1 MTEKKQNMICEE
13 PFYDLGNEPKTN
25 KDTYAEYD
33 DFHYCSDPYAAA
45 YRSFTPRQM
54 PSLEKII
61 EKMLTD
67 KLSKLNETASAS
79 TPVYKGED
87 ELKFNTLLEDQQ
99 TKGSCLAGSSLNNYN
114 KLKKNHSK
122 LNQTIETVTENGF
135 NQKNNQTA
143 NPTICSKYSQK
154 MCQKSIKKVNKI
166 QEQDKFS
173 EVKKKVPN
181 LYFVDTN
188 KAYMENLLE
197 HNDINADSPDRQYC
211 SQPNNVSYCPAS
223 SRETI
228 SLEKVIDDI
237 ITTKIETLTEME
249 KVWSP
254 LKETASDIIYDN
266 RKEIKEADHTHL
278 AQGSLN
284 QEQHDIE
291 KNYLATANAIN
302 CEELQIK
309 NTGIRGQPK
318 QKIPLPTPRKNRQ
331 VFDKKDDQANGLE
344 EAVKVKSR
352 TFDEAMYEDVD
363 ADHTHLAQ
371 GSLNQEQRDID
382 KNYLATANA
391 INCEELQ
398 IKNTGIHGK
407 PKQKRPLPTP
417 RNNRQVFYKKDDQA
431 NGLEEAA
438 TVKSSS
444 FDEAI
449 YEDIGLVCLNSG
461 YHQFPQNEEDIYIDN
476 MNLLK
481 KVPVNKDV
489 SHSKEEMSQTCKLQE
504 DGSMNWLGSA
514 KDNLLKKTL
523 AENEFLKSKIDKAIG
538 ELKKKATLSYFPD
551 ESEVNLSILSFFNT
565 IFCYSDALIDAALK
579 LDAYISRL
587 FLQKLLRFDNTNY
600 YLW

>member
-1 MTEKKQNMICEE
+1 MICEE
-13 PFYDLGNEPKTN
+13 PFYDLGNESKTN
-25 KDTYAEYD
+25 KDTYAEDD
-33 DFHYCSDPYAAA
+33 DFHYCSDSYAAA
-45 YRSFTPRQM
+45 YLSFTPRQM

-61 EKMLTD
+61 EGMLTD
-67 KLSKLNETASAS
+67 KLSKLKETATAS

-135 NQKNNQTA
+135 NQKSNQTA
-143 NPTICSKYSQK
+143 NPAICSKYSQK
-154 MCQKSIKKVNKI
+154 MCQKSIKNVNKI

-197 HNDINADSPDRQYC
+197 HNDINAESPDRQYC
-211 SQPNNVSYCPAS
+211 SQPNNVSYCPVS

-237 ITTKIETLTEME
+237 ITTKIEMLTEME

-278 AQGSLN
+278 AQASLN
-284 QEQHDIE
+284 QEQRDIE

-318 QKIPLPTPRKNRQ
+318 QNIPLPTPRKNRQ

-344 EAVKVKSR
+344 ETVKVKSR
-352 TFDEAMYEDVD
+352 TFHEAMYGNVD

-382 KNYLATANA
+382 KNYLATANT
-391 INCEELQ
+391 INGEELQ
-398 IKNTGIHGK
+398 IKNTDIHGK
-407 PKQKRPLPTP
+407 PIQKRPLPTP
-417 RNNRQVFYKKDDQA
+417 RNNRQVFYEKDDQA

-438 TVKSSS
+438 KVKSSS

-476 MNLLK
+476 INLLK

-551 ESEVNLSILSFFNT
+551 ESEVNL
-565 IFCYSDALIDAALK
+565 
-579 LDAYISRL
+579 
-587 FLQKLLRFDNTNY
+587 
-600 YLW
+600 

>member
-1 MTEKKQNMICEE
+1 MICEE

-67 KLSKLNETASAS
+67 KLSKLNETATAS

-135 NQKNNQTA
+135 NQKSNQTA

-197 HNDINADSPDRQYC
+197 HNDINAESPDRQYC
-211 SQPNNVSYCPAS
+211 SQPNNVSYCPVS

-228 SLEKVIDDI
+228 SLEKVTDDI

-278 AQGSLN
+278 AQASLN
-284 QEQHDIE
+284 QEQRDIE

-318 QKIPLPTPRKNRQ
+318 QNIPLPTPRKNRQ
-331 VFDKKDDQANGLE
+331 VFDKKDDQTNGLE

-352 TFDEAMYEDVD
+352 TFHEAMYGNVD

>member
-1 MTEKKQNMICEE
+1 MICEE
-13 PFYDLGNEPKTN
+13 PFYDLGNESKTN

-67 KLSKLNETASAS
+67 KLSKLNETATAS

-135 NQKNNQTA
+135 NQKNDQTA

-197 HNDINADSPDRQYC
+197 HNDINAESPDRQYC

-254 LKETASDIIYDN
+254 LKETASDVIYDN

-291 KNYLATANAIN
+291 
-302 CEELQIK
+302 
-309 NTGIRGQPK
+309 
-318 QKIPLPTPRKNRQ
+318 
-331 VFDKKDDQANGLE
+331 
-344 EAVKVKSR
+344 
-352 TFDEAMYEDVD
+352 
-363 ADHTHLAQ
+363 
-371 GSLNQEQRDID
+371 